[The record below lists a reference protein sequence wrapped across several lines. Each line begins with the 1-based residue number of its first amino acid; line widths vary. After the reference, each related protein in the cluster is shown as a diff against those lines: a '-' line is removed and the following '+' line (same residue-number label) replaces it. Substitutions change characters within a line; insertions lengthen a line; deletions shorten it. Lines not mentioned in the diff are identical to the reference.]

1 MKSRLFRKFLL
12 SFLLVGIAVFAF
24 SSFILRGELR
34 KTLISRFEQEM
45 TAEGKTIAGMPIPQ
59 IVRDAGNLAVI
70 AHSRL
75 TLVDVSGKVLA
86 DTMSD
91 AREMESHLDRSE
103 MQEARLRGVG
113 KSLRY
118 SSTLKEDMLYVAVPH
133 GEGGY
138 VRLAR
143 PVTEIDLFTHEG
155 GRVFL
160 GLFFAIVAFYL
171 LVAIY
176 LSSGIFSSL
185 RRLALFTG
193 RVRAGDFSG
202 SLIVQ
207 SRDEIGELYENINEM
222 VGALREKISK
232 ADEARRKLESVFA
245 GMDEGVML
253 LDAERR
259 IESLNRSMERMIGV
273 PAEEAVGRTILEICR
288 NAELHDALK
297 RALESGAGVCAEI
310 TVGDERPKE
319 MDVTISL
326 MNGETGGERKTI
338 LVFHDVTRLKR
349 LEQVR
354 TDFVANVTHEIRT
367 PLTAIIGFAET
378 LQQGALE
385 NREAA
390 ARFLDTIR
398 ENAERLSRLVDDLT
412 TLSLFELGEARLSLE
427 PLSLREVAEKA
438 LFVAGGRAAQK
449 GIVVRRDMPDDLSLI
464 FADRDRLMEILIN
477 IMDNAIKFTP
487 AEGTITLSARPE
499 GADFIRMDIADTG
512 CGIPAA
518 EIPRLGERFYR
529 IDKTRSRELG
539 GTGLGL
545 SIVKHLMSAH
555 GGRMTIVSA
564 MGKGT
569 TVSLF
574 FPLSKPH
581 SEQP

>member
-12 SFLLVGIAVFAF
+12 SFLLVGVAVFAF
-24 SSFILRGELR
+24 SSVFLRGELR

-45 TAEGKTIAGMPIPQ
+45 TAEGKTIASIPAVQ
-59 IVRDAGNLAVI
+59 IVRDAEKLAEMTH
-70 AHSRL
+70 ARL
-75 TLVDVSGKVLA
+75 TFVDASGKVLA

-118 SSTLKEDMLYVAVPH
+118 SSTLKEEMLYVAVPH
-133 GEGGY
+133 REGGY

-143 PVTEIDLFTHEG
+143 PVVEIDLFTHEG

-176 LSSGIFSSL
+176 VSSGLFSSL

-202 SLIVQ
+202 SLIIQ
-207 SRDEIGELYENINEM
+207 SKDEIGELYENINGM

-259 IESLNRSMERMIGV
+259 IESLNRSMEKMIGV
-273 PAEEAVGRTILEICR
+273 PTEEATGRTILEICR
-288 NAELHDALK
+288 NAELQDALK
-297 RALESGAGVCAEI
+297 RAMESGAGVCAEI
-310 TVGDERPKE
+310 TVGDEQPKV

-326 MNGETGGERKTI
+326 MNAETYGERKTI

-385 NREAA
+385 NSEAA
-390 ARFLDTIR
+390 GRFLDTIR

-427 PLSLREVAEKA
+427 ALSLKDAVEKA
-438 LFVAGGRAAQK
+438 LFVAGGRASQK
-449 GIVVRRDMPDDLSLI
+449 GIAVRRDAPEGLPLI
-464 FADRDRLMEILIN
+464 CADRDRLMQVLIN

-487 AEGTITLSARPE
+487 AGGTITLTARPE
-499 GADFIRMDIADTG
+499 GDDFIRMDIADTG
-512 CGIPAA
+512 RGIPVA

-529 IDKTRSRELG
+529 IDKTRSREQG

-555 GGRMTIVSA
+555 GGRMTIASTV
-564 MGKGT
+564 GKGT

-574 FPLSKPH
+574 FPLSKTQG
-581 SEQP
+581 EQP

>member
-12 SFLLVGIAVFAF
+12 SFLLVGIAALAISSVF
-24 SSFILRGELR
+24 LRGELR
-34 KTLISRFEQEM
+34 KALISRFEQEM
-45 TAEGKTIAGMPIPQ
+45 TAESKTIASIPADQ
-59 IVRDAGNLAVI
+59 IIRDAKKLAEMT
-70 AHSRL
+70 HSRL
-75 TLVDVSGKVLA
+75 TFVDASGKVLA

-91 AREMESHLDRSE
+91 VREMESHLDRSE

-118 SSTLKEDMLYVAVPH
+118 SSTLNEEMLYVAVPH
-133 GEGGY
+133 REGGY

-160 GLFFAIVAFYL
+160 GLFLAIVVIYL

-176 LSSGIFSSL
+176 VSSGFFSSL

-202 SLIVQ
+202 SLIIQ
-207 SRDEIGELYENINEM
+207 SKDEIGELYENINGM

-245 GMDEGVML
+245 GMDEGVMV

-259 IESLNRSMERMIGV
+259 IESLNRSMEKMIGV
-273 PAEEAVGRTILEICR
+273 PAEGAVGRTILEICR
-288 NAELHDALK
+288 SAELQDALK
-297 RALESGAGVCAEI
+297 RAMESGAGVCAEI
-310 TVGDERPKE
+310 VVGDERPKV

-326 MNGETGGERKTI
+326 MNSETGVERKTI

-390 ARFLDTIR
+390 GRFLDTIR

-427 PLSLREVAEKA
+427 ALSLTDVVDKA
-438 LFVAGGRAAQK
+438 LLIAGGRAASK
-449 GIVVRRDMPDDLSLI
+449 GIIIRREIPDNLPRIS
-464 FADRDRLMEILIN
+464 ADRDRMMQILIN

-487 AEGTITLSARPE
+487 TGGAISLTARLEGD
-499 GADFIRMDIADTG
+499 DFIRLDIADTG
-512 CGIPAA
+512 PGIPAA

-529 IDKTRSRELG
+529 IDKTRSREMG

-555 GGRMTIVSA
+555 GGRMTIASA
-564 MGKGT
+564 VGKGT
-569 TVSLF
+569 TVSLY
-574 FPLSKPH
+574 FPLFQ
-581 SEQP
+581 ETCIT